1 MFQVELDKLVKPNK
15 AIVDYRQEITG
26 ISAEDLEGNTCS
38 LADIQVESYIK
49 LPTYY
54 ICIADC

>member
-1 MFQVELDKLVKPNK
+1 MKPNK